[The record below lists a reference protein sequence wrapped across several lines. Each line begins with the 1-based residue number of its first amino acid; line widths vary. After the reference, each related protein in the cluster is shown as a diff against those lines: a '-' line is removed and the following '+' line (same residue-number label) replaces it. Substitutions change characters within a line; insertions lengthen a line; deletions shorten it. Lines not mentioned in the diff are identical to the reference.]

1 MTNELPFERPGLLDA
16 LQDAEAIEIIRQLQ
30 DRKLPAT
37 VKTLARLTSMRAAVV
52 QSKLDLL
59 SAVGIVTALRA
70 SRAYRDWR
78 YRLISPEIHIRVN
91 TRDPATWRRMD
102 SYQSAERQRVLR
114 QIEERRALAPLVPPM
129 FRYFVMHMAEMT
141 AAEQREL
148 RTRIRAVESYVAS
161 LEKRSHRMGSQ
172 VRAATSE
179 RTNLHAVTVEVS
191 PLTSPLPLKPTVH
204 FLALETPSD
213 RQVPKGTDRA
223 SLSPRESEIAR
234 LLADGLSRPQIAK
247 SLKISPHTVC
257 ALSTRVYRKLGV
269 RTRAHLARVMLG
281 TQGA

>member
-1 MTNELPFERPGLLDA
+1 MINELPFERPGLLDA

-37 VKTLARLTSMRAAVV
+37 VKTLARLSSMRTTVV
-52 QSKLDLL
+52 QAKLDLL
-59 SAVGIVTALRA
+59 CAVGIVRALRA

-91 TRDPATWRRMD
+91 TNDPEAWRRMD
-102 SYQSAERQRVLR
+102 AYQGAERQRALR
-114 QIEERRALAPLVPPM
+114 QIEERRWNTPLVPPM
-129 FRYFVMHMAEMT
+129 LRYFVTHMAAMT

-148 RTRIRAVESYVAS
+148 RTRIRAVESYVAA
-161 LEKRSHRMGSQ
+161 LEKRSHRTGSQ
-172 VRAATSE
+172 GRATTSE

-191 PLTSPLPLKPTVH
+191 PLTSPLPLMPLVH
-204 FLALETPSD
+204 FLALGTPGD
-213 RQVPKGTDRA
+213 RQAPKSSGRA

-247 SLKISPHTVC
+247 TLKISPHTVC

-269 RTRAHLARVMLG
+269 RTRAHLARAMLG